1 MAEQSLEGGLRYNFR
16 YQNRETMRSS
26 DLALEFPMDEDGGF
40 GRWLRR
46 RRKALDL
53 TQHELAKRVGC
64 AEGTIRKLEAGD
76 MRPSKQTSER
86 LAEQLGVPATDRAAF
101 VTFARSQSGS
111 TPFSLVAGDQPGP
124 AREPAPASVP
134 SPRNNLPSPPTPL
147 IGRAADVAA
156 VRDLLLGAD
165 VRLVSL
171 LGPPG
176 VGKTRLALRVAADL
190 ADSFADGTILVALAP
205 ISNLDLVLPTI
216 AKVLDIVEGS
226 GQPLFDQLVGYLR
239 DRCLLLL
246 IDNVEQVVEA
256 APQLAGILAATR
268 RLKLLVTSRVALRL
282 TGEHEYVV
290 PPLALPDLLHLP
302 ALEALA
308 ACPSV
313 ALFSARAQAARAS
326 FAITPENAPSVAA
339 ICHRLDGLPLAIELA
354 ATRMKVFIPETLL
367 ARLDRSLP
375 LLTGGARDL
384 PARQQTL
391 HTAIAWS
398 HELLSP
404 YERTL
409 FARLSAFVG
418 GWTLGAAEAVCDDVE
433 PIVPLVYSSMPD
445 RLASLIDKSL
455 LQREAGPDGELRFV
469 MLATI
474 REFALEQLAQHG
486 ESEAVRRRHA
496 QYYLQLTE
504 QAETALQG
512 PDQQRWLERLEADH
526 DNIRAALAWSLAAGE
541 AEIGLRIAGAIWW
554 FWWANSHAG
563 EGRDWLKAGL
573 AQWSSRTVVRAKS
586 LYALGMLTLF
596 FDSHA
601 ASRLLQ
607 EALSI
612 YQELGHHSGCAATMV
627 NLGWQLTF
635 GGDSAA
641 GAKLVEQGVA
651 LYRAEPVVDHWG
663 LGFALVVVELLAM
676 QQGDYATARTAG
688 EEALALFRE
697 LGQAYGIA
705 QALNYLGDVARLQG
719 DFAAA
724 TTWYEESLV
733 LLRELARKRSIP
745 AVLHNMGYVL
755 LAYGQIQR
763 AATAFVESLTWQQE
777 NGDQQGIAEC
787 LAGLAAVAAVLRQ
800 PERAARLFA
809 AAEAVHI
816 VTDGPIWPAE
826 KAEYERHKAAAVVEL
841 EPAAWE
847 SAWAAGRAMPLDQ
860 AIVEATAVVVLS

>member
-1 MAEQSLEGGLRYNFR
+1 MRYNFR

-26 DLALEFPMDEDGGF
+26 DLVVEFLMDEDGGF

-53 TQHELAKRVGC
+53 TQHELAQRVGC

-86 LAEQLGVPATDRAAF
+86 LAEQLGVPVTDRAAF
-101 VTFARSQSGS
+101 VSFARSQSES
-111 TPFSLVAGDQPGP
+111 TPFSLLAGDQSGP

-134 SPRNNLPSPPTPL
+134 PPRTNLPSPPTPL
-147 IGRAADVAA
+147 IGRADEVAA
-156 VRDLLLGAD
+156 VRDLVLDAD

-190 ADSFADGTILVALAP
+190 ADSFADGTIFVALAP

-216 AKVLDIVEGS
+216 AKALDIVEGS
-226 GQPLFDQLVGYLR
+226 GQPLFDQLVAYLH

-246 IDNVEQVVEA
+246 IDNVEQVVDA
-256 APQLAGILAATR
+256 AAQLAGLLAATR

-282 TGEHEYVV
+282 SGEHEYVV

-308 ACPSV
+308 TCPAI
-313 ALFSARAQAARAS
+313 ALLSARAQAARAS
-326 FAITPENAPSVAA
+326 FVITPKNAPSVAA
-339 ICHRLDGLPLAIELA
+339 ICHRLDGLPLAIELV
-354 ATRMKVFIPETLL
+354 ATRLKVLTPETLL

-391 HTAIAWS
+391 YTAIAWS

-409 FARLSAFVG
+409 FARLSVFVG
-418 GWTLGAAEAVCDDVE
+418 GWTLDAAEAVCDDVE
-433 PIVPLVYSSMPD
+433 PDVPLAHSSMPD

-469 MLATI
+469 MLTTI
-474 REFALEQLAQHG
+474 REYALEHLAEHG

-496 QYYLQLTE
+496 QYYLRLAE
-504 QAETALQG
+504 QAEPALQG

-554 FWWANSHAG
+554 FWWASSHAG
-563 EGRDWLKAGL
+563 EGRDWLKATL
-573 AQWSSRTVVRAKS
+573 AQSSSRTVVRAKS
-586 LYALGMLTLF
+586 LYAIGMLTLF
-596 FDSHA
+596 VDRHA

-607 EALSI
+607 EALSL
-612 YQELGHHSGCAATMV
+612 YQELDHHSGCAATMV

-635 GGDSAA
+635 DGDSAA
-641 GAKLVEQGVA
+641 GASLVEQGVA

-719 DFAAA
+719 DFATA

-733 LLRELARKRSIP
+733 LLRELALKRAIP

-763 AATAFVESLTWQQE
+763 AATAFVESLTLQRE

-809 AAEAVHI
+809 AAEAVHTA
-816 VTDGPIWPAE
+816 TDGPIWPAE
-826 KAEYERHKAAAVVEL
+826 QAEYERHRAAAVVEL

-847 SAWAAGRAMPLDQ
+847 SAWAAGRAMPLER
-860 AIVEATAVVVLS
+860 AIVEATAVVVAS